1 MTRSPHLTHLPFVRY
16 TTLTEVSNSR
26 AETLAEALVAGR
38 GRDACA
44 LATQALHESSISTL
58 SPTHLPSG
66 SL

>member
-16 TTLTEVSNSR
+16 TTLTEVSNAR
-26 AETLAEALVAGR
+26 AETLAEALV
-38 GRDACA
+38 ACA
-44 LATQALHESSISTL
+44 LATQALHESSISAL